1 VPQPP
6 IMWHYL
12 SNRIAKENT
21 MPIPMNNVDRI
32 HNKLLQQIADIAST
46 VPTVSINVAVL
57 QTALANLDS
66 PQAIEAFVSIIP
78 DHAFPDSFPKQ
89 KIVALA
95 INKWES
101 FYSTHVNEMESK
113 YKYNKGDTHP

>member
-1 VPQPP
+1 MPQPP
-6 IMWHYL
+6 ILWHYL

-21 MPIPMNNVDRI
+21 MPIPMND
-32 HNKLLQQIADIAST
+32 KLLEQIRQIASQ

-57 QTALANLDS
+57 QTALANLES

-101 FYSTHVNEMESK
+101 FYSTHINEMESQ